1 MSSIITQKV
10 NKMLE
15 NKKEETKDLATEAAI
30 LSLVP
35 EDMPPC
41 KDQDKACTKRWLESL
56 SDCA

>member
-1 MSSIITQKV
+1 M

-15 NKKEETKDLATEAAI
+15 NKKEDVKDLATEAAV

-41 KDQDKACTKRWLESL
+41 KDQDKACTKRWLESI

>member
-1 MSSIITQKV
+1 MSLLITQKV

-15 NKKEETKDLATEAAI
+15 NKKEETKDLATEAAV

-35 EDMPPC
+35 EDVSPC